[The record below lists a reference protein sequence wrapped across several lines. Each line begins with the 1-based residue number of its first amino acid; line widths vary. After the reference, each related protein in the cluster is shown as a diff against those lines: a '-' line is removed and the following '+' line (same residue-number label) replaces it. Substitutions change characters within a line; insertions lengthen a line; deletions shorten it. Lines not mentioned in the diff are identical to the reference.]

1 MTSTV
6 VLTPLKGR
14 VGKSR
19 QVPAQKIERVEGKFL
34 EDQVCEAFHKYHR
47 RGIEAGRLDGNL
59 HEGNLVLPLY
69 CPVNDEL
76 IAEIEIKKE
85 EG

>member
-1 MTSTV
+1 MTATV

-34 EDQVCEAFHKYHR
+34 EDQVCDAFHKYHR
-47 RGIEAGRLDGNL
+47 RGIEAGRLNGNL
-59 HEGNLVLPLY
+59 HDGSLVLPLY
-69 CPVNDEL
+69 CRVNDEL